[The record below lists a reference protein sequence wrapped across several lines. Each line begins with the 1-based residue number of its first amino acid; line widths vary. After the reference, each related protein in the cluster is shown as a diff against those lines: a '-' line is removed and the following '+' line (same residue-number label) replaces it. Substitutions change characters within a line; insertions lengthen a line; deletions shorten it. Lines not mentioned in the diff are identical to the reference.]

1 MPTHP
6 LASAPAPDVIQ
17 QEIPNFSERL
27 IPLVGRLRMVSE
39 YIEYP
44 VNYLGAASDICSE
57 CADVLEQIL
66 QEVEAAQAE
75 IRSRYSAGG
84 SVVVRFSTGEAE
96 NA

>member
-1 MPTHP
+1 MPTHS

-66 QEVEAAQAE
+66 QEVETAQEE

-84 SVVVRFSTGEAE
+84 SVVVRFSAREVEHA
-96 NA
+96 

>member
-1 MPTHP
+1 MTPTP
-6 LASAPAPDVIQ
+6 FSSASAPDVIQ
-17 QEIPNFSERL
+17 QEIPHFSERL

-44 VNYLGAASDICSE
+44 VNHLGAASDICSE

>member
-1 MPTHP
+1 MSTHS

-57 CADVLEQIL
+57 CADVLEQVL
-66 QEVEAAQAE
+66 QEIESAQEE
-75 IRSRYSAGG
+75 IRSRYCVGG
-84 SVVVRFSTGEAE
+84 RVVVRFSTGEAE

>member
-1 MPTHP
+1 MSTHP
-6 LASAPAPDVIQ
+6 LAFVPAPDVIY
-17 QEIPNFSERL
+17 QEMLNFSGLLTFDVNRL
-27 IPLVGRLRMVSE
+27 WFVSKC
-39 YIEYP
+39 IEYP

>member
-1 MPTHP
+1 MSTHS

-17 QEIPNFSERL
+17 QEIPDFAARL
-27 IPLVGRLRMVSE
+27 EPLVGRLRLVSE

-44 VNYLGAASDICSE
+44 VNQFAAAAGICGE
-57 CADVLEQIL
+57 CADVLEQVL

-84 SVVVRFSTGEAE
+84 RVVVRFSPGEVEHA
-96 NA
+96 

>member
-1 MPTHP
+1 MSTHS

-27 IPLVGRLRMVSE
+27 SPLIGRLRMVSE

-44 VNYLGAASDICSE
+44 VNHLDAAADICGE
-57 CADVLEQIL
+57 CADVLEQVL
-66 QEVEAAQAE
+66 QEIESAQEE
-75 IRSRYSAGG
+75 IRSRYCVGG
-84 SVVVRFSTGEAE
+84 RVVVRFSAGEAE